1 MDIWSIGIIF
11 LEMIMKKNGIISS
24 NKSSEQLN
32 NFIKYI
38 DDNDLNSDIG
48 KLLEM
53 RKIKY
58 NIEITKEKNIFILID
73 KLNFD
78 KDGIDLLEKMLKY
91 DPCKRINC
99 LEALKHS
106 YFNSVRK
113 TKIVNYNFLNNFGHL
128 KNLKFK
134 LEDLYKIHYNRP
146 YIIDVLKNS
155 GINSIL
161 IEWIIYLVD
170 YYYTV
175 DKENILVYFLPIT
188 ELIVFLTYLIL
199 KFIYGE
205 TITFKEVVEKI
216 FKTTISTYRIITYK
230 DLEFDLMNIFNH
242 NILIQ
247 IPGMFIYK
255 YYTFAFKEK
264 FIDLD
269 KLDKI
274 MNDLKNVIHK
284 YLQEKNFYYFS
295 IEEIYSS
302 IIKILNKKH
311 NIIVSK
317 SYLDII
323 NIKDPENIAYNY
335 FSLKLNKIISN

>member
-1 MDIWSIGIIF
+1 
-11 LEMIMKKNGIISS
+11 
-24 NKSSEQLN
+24 
-32 NFIKYI
+32 
-38 DDNDLNSDIG
+38 
-48 KLLEM
+48 
-53 RKIKY
+53 
-58 NIEITKEKNIFILID
+58 
-73 KLNFD
+73 
-78 KDGIDLLEKMLKY
+78 
-91 DPCKRINC
+91 
-99 LEALKHS
+99 
-106 YFNSVRK
+106 
-113 TKIVNYNFLNNFGHL
+113 
-128 KNLKFK
+128 
-134 LEDLYKIHYNRP
+134 
-146 YIIDVLKNS
+146 
-155 GINSIL
+155 
-161 IEWIIYLVD
+161 
-170 YYYTV
+170 
-175 DKENILVYFLPIT
+175 
-188 ELIVFLTYLIL
+188 
-199 KFIYGE
+199 
-205 TITFKEVVEKI
+205 
-216 FKTTISTYRIITYK
+216 
-230 DLEFDLMNIFNH
+230 MNIFNH